1 LKERLDHLQSVNRA
15 LFPFSPSP
23 HTLVGQTV
31 SHYKI
36 LEHLGSGGMG
46 VVYKAQDLKLDRTV
60 ALKFLPIELTSNTH
74 AKNRFIQEAKAA
86 SALDHLNICTIHEL
100 GETDGGQVFM
110 AMSCYDGTTLQM
122 KIEQGPLKLEN
133 AIDLAMQAASGLAS
147 AHKHGIVHRDIKPA
161 NIIISCDGVVKIL
174 DFGLAKLKGQLD
186 LTKTGATL
194 GTALYMSPEQ
204 ARGEEVD
211 HRSDIW
217 SLGVVLYEMLTGI
230 CPFRAEH
237 EQAVL
242 YRILNEDPEPVG
254 TYRQDVSPEL
264 LEIVDRALKK
274 DTVDRYPSV
283 NEILRDL
290 SRAKSQAGTGTPA
303 PRSGT
308 SIAVLPLLDMSPD
321 HDQEYFCDGI
331 AEELINALTHI
342 SGLRVIARTSSF
354 SFKGEQR
361 DVREIGRKLG
371 VATLLE
377 GSVRK
382 ADQRLR
388 ITVQL
393 ISARDGSHLWSERY
407 DRNLEDIFAIQ
418 DDVCLSIVEHL
429 KVTLAHGEK
438 KILVK
443 HRASNHEAYNLY
455 LKGLF
460 LFNQRKPDSVSKSI
474 EYYSDAIKV
483 DPTFALAF
491 SALAVAYGELG
502 SWRVLPLETAYDQ
515 ARKASMT
522 ALRLDDSL
530 SEVHVAAGWIRLN
543 CDWNWSEADQE
554 FQRALA
560 TNPACA
566 EAHHIYA
573 HYLELRGCPEKAL
586 AEINRALELEPVSP
600 PLNSCAVQVLFHARQ
615 YEEAIKQCYAAL
627 ELAPSYFGLFGW
639 LGAAY
644 AKSGMPQRGVA
655 ALKEGLRHLPEDSR
669 LHGLLGYAYAVSAKH
684 EKARE
689 CLEKLDSLSEKRYVD
704 PYYMVWPLGALDD
717 RTAAFELLNRA
728 YDEHSG
734 WLPWMAVDPMLDELR
749 SDPRFNSV
757 IERLGLQP

>member
-1 LKERLDHLQSVNRA
+1 MTS
-15 LFPFSPSP
+15 
-23 HTLVGQTV
+23 LVGQTV

-36 LEHLGSGGMG
+36 LGHLGSGGMG

-60 ALKFLPIELTSNTH
+60 ALKFLPRELTSDTI

-100 GETDGGQVFM
+100 GETEEGQVFM
-110 AMSCYDGTTLQM
+110 AMSCYAGMTLQM
-122 KIEQGPLKLEN
+122 KIEQGPLKLLD
-133 AIDLAMQAASGLAS
+133 AIDLTVQVSSGLAK
-147 AHKHGIVHRDIKPA
+147 AHEHGIVHRDIKPA
-161 NIIISCDGVVKIL
+161 NIIITTDGVAKIV

-217 SLGVVLYEMLTGI
+217 SLGVVLYEMLTGV

-254 TYRQDVSPEL
+254 THRQDVAVEL
-264 LEIVDRALKK
+264 SDIVDRALKK
-274 DTVDRYPSV
+274 EPGERYPSV
-283 NEILRDL
+283 DEILRDL
-290 SRAKSQAGTGTPA
+290 ARTKPHAGTSPPA
-303 PRSGT
+303 AGAPA
-308 SIAVLPLLDMSPD
+308 SIAVLPFMDMSPD

-354 SFKGEQR
+354 SLKGEQR

-382 ADQRLR
+382 AGQRLR
-388 ITVQL
+388 ITIQL
-393 ISARDGSHLWSERY
+393 VSARDGSHLWSERY
-407 DRNLEDIFAIQ
+407 DRDLEDIFAIQ

-438 KILVK
+438 TLLVK
-443 HRASNHEAYNLY
+443 RRANSHEAYNLY

-460 LFNQRKPDSVSKSI
+460 LFNQRKHDSVSKSVD
-474 EYYSDAIKV
+474 YYSAAIKI
-483 DPTFALAF
+483 DPNFALAH
-491 SALAVAYGELG
+491 SSLAVSYGELG
-502 SWRVLPLETAYDQ
+502 SWRVLPLETAYEQ
-515 ARKASMT
+515 ARKASAT
-522 ALRLDDSL
+522 ALQLDDSL
-530 SEVHVAAGWIRLN
+530 SEAHVAAGWVRLH

-554 FQRALA
+554 FQRALSI
-560 TNPACA
+560 NPACA
-566 EAHHIYA
+566 EAHHIHA
-573 HYLELRGCPEKAL
+573 HYLELRGCLEKAL

-600 PLNSCAVQVLFHARQ
+600 PLNSCAVQVLFHARRH
-615 YEEAIKQCYAAL
+615 EEAIKQCYTAL
-627 ELAPSYFGLFGW
+627 ELAPSYYGLYGW

-644 AKSGMPQRGVA
+644 AKSGMPERAVETLQ
-655 ALKEGLRHLPEDSR
+655 EGLRQLPEDPR
-669 LHGLLGYAYAVSAKH
+669 LHGLLGYAYGVSGRKEEAG
-684 EKARE
+684 E
-689 CLEKLDSLSEKRYVD
+689 CVKELDSLSEKRYVD
-704 PYYMVWPLGALDD
+704 PYYVVWPLGALGD
-717 RTAAFELLNRA
+717 RAAAFDWLNRA
-728 YDEHSG
+728 YSEHSG
-734 WLPWMAVDPMLDELR
+734 WLPWMAVDPLLDELR
-749 SDPRFNSV
+749 SDSRFVSLL
-757 IERLGLQP
+757 ERLGLHS